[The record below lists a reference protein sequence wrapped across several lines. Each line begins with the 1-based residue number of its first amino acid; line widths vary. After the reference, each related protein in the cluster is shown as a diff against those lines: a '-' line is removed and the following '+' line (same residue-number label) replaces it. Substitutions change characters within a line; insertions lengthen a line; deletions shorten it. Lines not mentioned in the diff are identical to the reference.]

1 MRKAKIIGIFL
12 WPIFCNKKAT
22 PTSVATLVIR
32 VRFEPTTHSLED
44 CCSIQLSYQTICMFV
59 CPQQNINYYREYPF
73 KMQGIF

>member
-1 MRKAKIIGIFL
+1 
-12 WPIFCNKKAT
+12 
-22 PTSVATLVIR
+22 

>member
-44 CCSIQLSYQTICMFV
+44 CCSIQLSYQTRPLLSISVEMFHLGLCRLV
-59 CPQQNINYYREYPF
+59 LLSR
-73 KMQGIF
+73 

>member
-44 CCSIQLSYQTICMFV
+44 CCSIQLSYQTIA
-59 CPQQNINYYREYPF
+59 I
-73 KMQGIF
+73 GA

>member
-44 CCSIQLSYQTICMFV
+44 CCSIQLSYQTLRGRQMG
-59 CPQQNINYYREYPF
+59 
-73 KMQGIF
+73 GIGWRSAP

>member
-44 CCSIQLSYQTICMFV
+44 CCSIQLSYQTICMF
-59 CPQQNINYYREYPF
+59 CMSSTEH
-73 KMQGIF
+73 KLL